1 MKSIVK
7 AQERV
12 KRGHKF
18 WQADNGVWLTAAAG
32 VIFAVVADMPLTA
45 TTRYLG

>member
-1 MKSIVK
+1 MKPIVK

-18 WQADNGVWLTAAAG
+18 WQADNGVWLTAA
-32 VIFAVVADMPLTA
+32 VRVEFLQW
-45 TTRYLG
+45 